1 MSKQK
6 TEIKKMTDD
15 EIDLREL
22 IIVLWQGK
30 WWIVLSMLVVVLI
43 ALGYIVSASPVYRV
57 AATVTQPV
65 ERDLSDYNLHVAE
78 YSMLLAGAGQRA
90 PHMMPREA
98 FKAFLTAFTNPAYKK
113 EIFNELQRQSSSGSG
128 HAAQSWQT
136 FDSALDI
143 HINKEETTAEIFM
156 ESSDPENSAQ
166 LINEAIRQAEQL
178 GKEVLLAK
186 LQNEI
191 AQAIRQLEMEKKSL
205 ENSAR
210 IDLEIQLEQ
219 LERALEI
226 AQKIGLSEP
235 YRGVFADLQGGTA
248 YMRGTRALQAEIEV
262 LGQQLQEQ
270 SYLGTPGLGSIDDR
284 LQGLNAISIEPER
297 LAVLEVVNQAQPPKT
312 PIRPKKQLVLAVAIL
327 LGLMLGV
334 FIVLVKHAFRDFD
347 LHGRANHSRP

>member
-22 IIVLWQGK
+22 IVVLWQGK
-30 WWIVLSMLVVVLI
+30 WWIVLSTLVVVLI

-90 PHMMPREA
+90 PLTPREA

-113 EIFNELQRQSSSGSG
+113 EIFNELQRQSRSGSG
-128 HAAQSWQT
+128 RAVQSWQT
-136 FDSALDI
+136 FNSALDI

-156 ESSDPENSAQ
+156 ESSDPEDSAQ

-191 AQAIRQLEMEKKSL
+191 GLAIRQLEMEKKSL

-270 SYLGTPGLGSIDDR
+270 SYSGASGLGSINDR
-284 LQGLNAISIEPER
+284 LQGLNAISIDPER

-347 LHGRANHSRP
+347 LHGRADHSRP

>member
-22 IIVLWQGK
+22 IVVLWQGK
-30 WWIVLSMLVVVLI
+30 WWIVLSTLVVVLI

-78 YSMLLAGAGQRA
+78 YSMLIAGAEQRA
-90 PHMMPREA
+90 PLTPQEA

-156 ESSDPENSAQ
+156 ESSDPENSAE

-191 AQAIRQLEMEKKSL
+191 GLAIRQLEMEKKSL

-270 SYLGTPGLGSIDDR
+270 SYSGASGLGSINDR
-284 LQGLNAISIEPER
+284 LQGLNAISIDPER

-347 LHGRANHSRP
+347 LHGRADHSRP